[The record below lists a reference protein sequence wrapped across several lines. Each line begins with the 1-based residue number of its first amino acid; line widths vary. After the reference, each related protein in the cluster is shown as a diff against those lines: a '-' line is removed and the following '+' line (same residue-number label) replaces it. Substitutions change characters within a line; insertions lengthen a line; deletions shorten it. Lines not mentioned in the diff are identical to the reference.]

1 MEHWITE
8 IMNQFGYIGIFLLIA
23 IENLFPPIPS
33 EVILTFGGFMTTQSN
48 LSIIGVI
55 IASTIGSVVGAVIL
69 YWIGVLL
76 DVKRLEAIIVK
87 YGRILRL
94 TNKDI
99 HKADAWFTK
108 YGSWA
113 VFVCRFVPL
122 IRSLISIPAGSIR
135 MNFATF
141 ISLTTLGSLIWNAV
155 LIYVGAAVG
164 ASWGDIVGY
173 MDVYSNIVYAAL
185 ALIFALCVFLF
196 MKKRFLKS
204 KAD

>member
-1 MEHWITE
+1 MEQWITE

-23 IENLFPPIPS
+23 VENIFPPIPS
-33 EVILTFGGFMTTQSN
+33 EVILTFGGFMTTHSD
-48 LSIIGVI
+48 LTILGVI
-55 IASTIGSVVGAVIL
+55 ISSTIGSVFGAIVL
-69 YWIGVLL
+69 YWIGLLL
-76 DVKRLEAIIVK
+76 DVKRLEMIVVK

-99 HKADAWFTK
+99 HKADAWFNK

-164 ASWGDIVGY
+164 ASWGEIVGY
-173 MDVYSNIVYAAL
+173 MDVYSNIIYIAL
-185 ALIFALCVFLF
+185 FLIFALCVFLF
-196 MKKRFLKS
+196 MKNRVLK
-204 KAD
+204 KKEN